1 MKNANDNDLVLL
13 SDLDEIPNLVNFKY
27 KNKITLFI
35 QNVFYYKFNLIQPD
49 YKWMGTRACKKR
61 HLIKP
66 QWLRNIK
73 GKSYP
78 IWRLD
83 TIFSEKKYM
92 NVDFVNDGGW
102 HFTSIKKPKDIH
114 YKLSNFMH
122 HLEYEESGLN
132 ISDMERMV
140 KEKKILYDHKTDQK
154 KEKYTGNQTLKK
166 VSNKILPDYILS
178 NLSKYKEWLD

>member
-1 MKNANDNDLVLL
+1 MSSLIPTPSIRSAAQVQDVGGKIHHYDKIDREKHEVQYWEKQIHACLTLL
-13 SDLDEIPNLVNFKY
+13 
-27 KNKITLFI
+27 
-35 QNVFYYKFNLIQPD
+35 
-49 YKWMGTRACKKR
+49 MR
-61 HLIKP
+61 
-66 QWLRNIK
+66 
-73 GKSYP
+73 
-78 IWRLD
+78 
-83 TIFSEKKYM
+83 KKYM
-92 NVDFVNDGGW
+92 NVDFVNEGGW
-102 HFTSIKKPKDIH
+102 HSTSIKKPKDIH

-140 KEKKILYDHKTDQK
+140 KEKKILYDHKADQK